1 MVAEHRGITPAANL
15 LNLSPSAVSHM
26 VKKAEEELG
35 YPLFLRERGSLTLTD
50 NGRALLPYIQNYLKA
65 GSALQEETQR
75 LKDSVEGAVHIA
87 AYNNV
92 IRNWLPAIL
101 KRFHEKYPNIKISIR
116 QSNDV
121 QIKQWIAGGEIDV
134 AIVFNSYF
142 NAPSFIPLH
151 RTPVVCFTPG
161 DYVPR
166 DGVCM
171 TAQDLRDLPVILR
184 AEDFDQE
191 TNAILSGAGIPL
203 DSVFR
208 IDNDESCYEFIRQGF
223 GFRITAAITYPQDD
237 QIRRVS
243 AGERPLPDH
252 RPHHRL
258 SPVYL
263 PGCEPLPKG
272 DDLLL
277 CGQQP
282 DECLSAPQAGRLSA
296 LRERARR
303 SMGSCWI
310 PRHAPQTFFGCLLLL
325 VPNVRRVRA

>member
-1 MVAEHRGITPAANL
+1 MSLYSWSVIAMVAEHRGITPAANR

-75 LKDSVEGAVHIA
+75 LKNSVEGAVHIA
-87 AYNNV
+87 AYNHV

-121 QIKQWIAGGEIDV
+121 QIKQWLSSGEIDV

-161 DYVPR
+161 DYIPR

-184 AEDFDQE
+184 AEDFDHE
-191 TNAILSGAGIPL
+191 TNTILSDAGIPL

-208 IDNDESCYEFIRQGF
+208 IDNDESCYEFICQGF

-237 QIRRVS
+237 RIRRY
-243 AGERPLPDH
+243 PLENAPYRTIGLITAFPQH
-252 RPHHRL
+252 I
-258 SPVYL
+258 SPAVNL
-263 PGCEPLPKG
+263 FRKETI
-272 DDLLL
+272 
-277 CGQQP
+277 
-282 DECLSAPQAGRLSA
+282 S
-296 LRERARR
+296 
-303 SMGSCWI
+303 
-310 PRHAPQTFFGCLLLL
+310 FFVDSNLM
-325 VPNVRRVRA
+325 NV

>member
-1 MVAEHRGITPAANL
+1 MSLYSWSVIAMVAEHRGITPAANQ

-35 YPLFLRERGSLTLTD
+35 YPLFLRERGSLSLTD
-50 NGRALLPYIQNYLKA
+50 NGKALLPYIQNYLKV
-65 GSALQEETQR
+65 GSALQEEAQR

-87 AYNNV
+87 AYNHV

-101 KRFHEKYPNIKISIR
+101 KRFHEKYPSIKISIR

-121 QIKQWIAGGEIDV
+121 QIKQWLSGGEIDV

-161 DYVPR
+161 DYIPR

-191 TNAILSGAGIPL
+191 TNAILSDAGIPL

-208 IDNDESCYEFIRQGF
+208 IDNDESCYEFICQGF

-237 QIRRVS
+237 RIRRY
-243 AGERPLPDH
+243 PLENAPYRTIGLITAFPQH
-252 RPHHRL
+252 I
-258 SPVYL
+258 SPAVNL
-263 PGCEPLPKG
+263 FRKETI
-272 DDLLL
+272 
-277 CGQQP
+277 
-282 DECLSAPQAGRLSA
+282 S
-296 LRERARR
+296 
-303 SMGSCWI
+303 
-310 PRHAPQTFFGCLLLL
+310 FFVDSNLM
-325 VPNVRRVRA
+325 NV

>member
-1 MVAEHRGITPAANL
+1 M
-15 LNLSPSAVSHM
+15 
-26 VKKAEEELG
+26 
-35 YPLFLRERGSLTLTD
+35 
-50 NGRALLPYIQNYLKA
+50 
-65 GSALQEETQR
+65 
-75 LKDSVEGAVHIA
+75 EGAVHIA
-87 AYNNV
+87 AYNHV

-101 KRFHEKYPNIKISIR
+101 KRFHEKYPSIKISIR

-121 QIKQWIAGGEIDV
+121 QIKQWLSGGEIDV

-208 IDNDESCYEFIRQGF
+208 IDNDESCYEFICQGF

-237 QIRRVS
+237 RIRRY
-243 AGERPLPDH
+243 PLENAPYRTIGLITAFPQH
-252 RPHHRL
+252 I
-258 SPVYL
+258 SPAVNL
-263 PGCEPLPKG
+263 FRKETI
-272 DDLLL
+272 
-277 CGQQP
+277 
-282 DECLSAPQAGRLSA
+282 S
-296 LRERARR
+296 
-303 SMGSCWI
+303 
-310 PRHAPQTFFGCLLLL
+310 FFVDSNLM
-325 VPNVRRVRA
+325 NV

>member
-1 MVAEHRGITPAANL
+1 MSLYSWSVIAMVAEHRGITPAANR

-50 NGRALLPYIQNYLKA
+50 NRRALLPYIQSYLKA

-75 LKDSVEGAVHIA
+75 LKNSVEGAVHIA
-87 AYNNV
+87 AYNHV

-121 QIKQWIAGGEIDV
+121 QIKQWLSSGEIDV

-161 DYVPR
+161 DYIPR

-184 AEDFDQE
+184 AEDFDHE
-191 TNAILSGAGIPL
+191 TNTILSDAGIPL

-208 IDNDESCYEFIRQGF
+208 IDNDESCYEFICQGF

-237 QIRRVS
+237 RIRRY
-243 AGERPLPDH
+243 PLENAPYRTIGLITAFPQH
-252 RPHHRL
+252 I
-258 SPVYL
+258 SPAVNL
-263 PGCEPLPKG
+263 FRKETI
-272 DDLLL
+272 
-277 CGQQP
+277 
-282 DECLSAPQAGRLSA
+282 S
-296 LRERARR
+296 
-303 SMGSCWI
+303 
-310 PRHAPQTFFGCLLLL
+310 FFVDSNLM
-325 VPNVRRVRA
+325 NV

>member
-1 MVAEHRGITPAANL
+1 MSFYSWSVIAMVAEHHGITPAAKL
-15 LNLSPSAVSHM
+15 LTLSPSAVSHM
-26 VKKAEEELG
+26 VKKAEEGLG
-35 YPLFLRERGSLTLTD
+35 YPLFLRERSSLALTD
-50 NGRALLPYIQNYLKA
+50 SGRALLPYIQNYLKA

-75 LKDSVEGAVHIA
+75 LKDSVEGAIHIA

-166 DGVCM
+166 DGICM

-191 TNAILSGAGIPL
+191 TNAILSRAGIPL

-223 GFRITAAITYPQDD
+223 GFRITAAITYPQDG
-237 QIRRVS
+237 QIHRY
-243 AGERPLPDH
+243 PLENAPY
-252 RPHHRL
+252 RTIGLITAFPQYI
-258 SPVYL
+258 SPAVNL
-263 PGCEPLPKG
+263 FRKETI
-272 DDLLL
+272 
-277 CGQQP
+277 
-282 DECLSAPQAGRLSA
+282 S
-296 LRERARR
+296 
-303 SMGSCWI
+303 
-310 PRHAPQTFFGCLLLL
+310 FFVDSNLM
-325 VPNVRRVRA
+325 NV

>member
-1 MVAEHRGITPAANL
+1 MISLNIYSRGDPMSFYSWNVIAKVAEHRGITQAANL

-26 VKKAEEELG
+26 VKKVEEELG
-35 YPLFLRERGSLTLTD
+35 YPLFLRERGALTLTD
-50 NGRALLPYIQNYLKA
+50 NGRALLPYVQNYLKA
-65 GSALQEETQR
+65 GSALQEESQR
-75 LKDSVEGAVHIA
+75 LKDSVEGTVHIA
-87 AYNNV
+87 AYNHV

-101 KRFHEKYPNIKISIR
+101 KRFHEKYPNIRISIR

-237 QIRRVS
+237 RIRRY
-243 AGERPLPDH
+243 PLENAPY
-252 RPHHRL
+252 RTIGLITAFPQYI
-258 SPVYL
+258 SPAVNL
-263 PGCEPLPKG
+263 FRKETI
-272 DDLLL
+272 
-277 CGQQP
+277 
-282 DECLSAPQAGRLSA
+282 S
-296 LRERARR
+296 
-303 SMGSCWI
+303 
-310 PRHAPQTFFGCLLLL
+310 FFADNNLM
-325 VPNVRRVRA
+325 NV

>member
-1 MVAEHRGITPAANL
+1 MSLCSWSVIAMVAEHRGITSAANQ

-35 YPLFLRERGSLTLTD
+35 YPLFLRERGSLSLTD
-50 NGRALLPYIQNYLKA
+50 NGKALLPYIQNYLKV
-65 GSALQEETQR
+65 GSALQEEAQR
-75 LKDSVEGAVHIA
+75 LKDSVEGTVHIA
-87 AYNNV
+87 AYNHV

-121 QIKQWIAGGEIDV
+121 QIKQWLSGGEIDV

-161 DYVPR
+161 DYIPR

-191 TNAILSGAGIPL
+191 TNAILSDAGIPL

-208 IDNDESCYEFIRQGF
+208 IDNDESCYEFICQGF
-223 GFRITAAITYPQDD
+223 GFRITAAITYSQDD
-237 QIRRVS
+237 RIRRY
-243 AGERPLPDH
+243 PLENAPYRTIGLITAFPQH
-252 RPHHRL
+252 I
-258 SPVYL
+258 SPAVNL
-263 PGCEPLPKG
+263 FRKETI
-272 DDLLL
+272 
-277 CGQQP
+277 
-282 DECLSAPQAGRLSA
+282 S
-296 LRERARR
+296 
-303 SMGSCWI
+303 
-310 PRHAPQTFFGCLLLL
+310 FFVDSNLM
-325 VPNVRRVRA
+325 NV

>member
-1 MVAEHRGITPAANL
+1 MSFYSWNVIAKVAEHRGITQAANL

-26 VKKAEEELG
+26 VKKVEEELG
-35 YPLFLRERGSLTLTD
+35 YPLFLRERGALTLTD
-50 NGRALLPYIQNYLKA
+50 NGRALLPYVQNYLKA
-65 GSALQEETQR
+65 GSALQEESQR

-101 KRFHEKYPNIKISIR
+101 KRFHEKYPNIRISIR

-203 DSVFR
+203 DSVSASTTTSPAMSSSAGVR
-208 IDNDESCYEFIRQGF
+208 IPHHR
-223 GFRITAAITYPQDD
+223 RHHLPQDD
-237 QIRRVS
+237 RIRRY
-243 AGERPLPDH
+243 PLENAPY
-252 RPHHRL
+252 RTIGLITAFPHVH
-258 SPVYL
+258 L
-263 PGCEPLPKG
+263 PAVNLFRKETI
-272 DDLLL
+272 
-277 CGQQP
+277 
-282 DECLSAPQAGRLSA
+282 S
-296 LRERARR
+296 
-303 SMGSCWI
+303 
-310 PRHAPQTFFGCLLLL
+310 FFADNNLM
-325 VPNVRRVRA
+325 NI

>member
-1 MVAEHRGITPAANL
+1 MSLYSWSVIAMVAEHRGITPAANR

-50 NGRALLPYIQNYLKA
+50 NGRALLPYIQSYLKA

-75 LKDSVEGAVHIA
+75 LKNSVEGAVHIA
-87 AYNNV
+87 AYNHV

-121 QIKQWIAGGEIDV
+121 QIKQWLSSGEIDV

-161 DYVPR
+161 DYIPR

-184 AEDFDQE
+184 AEDFDHE
-191 TNAILSGAGIPL
+191 TNTILSDAGIPL

-208 IDNDESCYEFIRQGF
+208 IDNDESCYEFICQGF

-237 QIRRVS
+237 RIRRY
-243 AGERPLPDH
+243 PLENAPYRTIGLITAFPQH
-252 RPHHRL
+252 I
-258 SPVYL
+258 SPVVNL
-263 PGCEPLPKG
+263 FRKETI
-272 DDLLL
+272 
-277 CGQQP
+277 
-282 DECLSAPQAGRLSA
+282 S
-296 LRERARR
+296 
-303 SMGSCWI
+303 
-310 PRHAPQTFFGCLLLL
+310 FFVDSNLM
-325 VPNVRRVRA
+325 NV

>member
-1 MVAEHRGITPAANL
+1 MVAEHRGITPAANR

-50 NGRALLPYIQNYLKA
+50 NGRTLLPYIQNYLKA
-65 GSALQEETQR
+65 GSALQEESQR

-87 AYNNV
+87 AYNHV

-101 KRFHEKYPNIKISIR
+101 KRFHEKYPSIKISIR

-121 QIKQWIAGGEIDV
+121 QIKQWLSSGEIDV

-161 DYVPR
+161 DYIPR

-184 AEDFDQE
+184 AEDFDHE
-191 TNAILSGAGIPL
+191 TNTILSDAGIPL

-208 IDNDESCYEFIRQGF
+208 IDNDESCYEFICQGF

-237 QIRRVS
+237 RIRRY
-243 AGERPLPDH
+243 PLENAPYRTIGLITAFPQH
-252 RPHHRL
+252 I
-258 SPVYL
+258 SPAVNL
-263 PGCEPLPKG
+263 FRKETI
-272 DDLLL
+272 
-277 CGQQP
+277 
-282 DECLSAPQAGRLSA
+282 S
-296 LRERARR
+296 
-303 SMGSCWI
+303 
-310 PRHAPQTFFGCLLLL
+310 FFVDSNLM
-325 VPNVRRVRA
+325 NV

>member
-1 MVAEHRGITPAANL
+1 M
-15 LNLSPSAVSHM
+15 
-26 VKKAEEELG
+26 
-35 YPLFLRERGSLTLTD
+35 TD
-50 NGRALLPYIQNYLKA
+50 NGKALLPYIQNYLKV
-65 GSALQEETQR
+65 GSALQEEAQR
-75 LKDSVEGAVHIA
+75 LKDSVEGTVHIA
-87 AYNNV
+87 AYNHV

-121 QIKQWIAGGEIDV
+121 QIKQWLSSGEIDV

-161 DYVPR
+161 DYIPR

-191 TNAILSGAGIPL
+191 TNAILSDAGIPL

-208 IDNDESCYEFIRQGF
+208 IDNDESCYEFICQGF

-237 QIRRVS
+237 RIRRY
-243 AGERPLPDH
+243 PLENAPYRTIGLITAFPQH
-252 RPHHRL
+252 I
-258 SPVYL
+258 SPAVNL
-263 PGCEPLPKG
+263 FRKETI
-272 DDLLL
+272 
-277 CGQQP
+277 
-282 DECLSAPQAGRLSA
+282 S
-296 LRERARR
+296 
-303 SMGSCWI
+303 
-310 PRHAPQTFFGCLLLL
+310 FFVDSNLM
-325 VPNVRRVRA
+325 NV

>member
-1 MVAEHRGITPAANL
+1 
-15 LNLSPSAVSHM
+15 
-26 VKKAEEELG
+26 
-35 YPLFLRERGSLTLTD
+35 
-50 NGRALLPYIQNYLKA
+50 LLPYIQSYLKA

-75 LKDSVEGAVHIA
+75 LKNSVEGAVHIA
-87 AYNNV
+87 AYNHV

-121 QIKQWIAGGEIDV
+121 QIKQWLSSGEIDV

-161 DYVPR
+161 DYIPR

-184 AEDFDQE
+184 AEDFDHE
-191 TNAILSGAGIPL
+191 TNTILSDAGIPL

-208 IDNDESCYEFIRQGF
+208 IDNDESCYEFICQGF

-237 QIRRVS
+237 RIRRY
-243 AGERPLPDH
+243 PLENAPYRTIGLITAFPQH
-252 RPHHRL
+252 I
-258 SPVYL
+258 SPAVNL
-263 PGCEPLPKG
+263 FRKETI
-272 DDLLL
+272 
-277 CGQQP
+277 
-282 DECLSAPQAGRLSA
+282 S
-296 LRERARR
+296 
-303 SMGSCWI
+303 
-310 PRHAPQTFFGCLLLL
+310 FFVDSNLM
-325 VPNVRRVRA
+325 NV

>member
-1 MVAEHRGITPAANL
+1 MISLNIYSRGDPMSFYSWNVIAKVAEHRGITQAANL

-26 VKKAEEELG
+26 VKKVEEELG
-35 YPLFLRERGSLTLTD
+35 YPLFLRERGALTLTD
-50 NGRALLPYIQNYLKA
+50 NGRALLPYVQNYLKA
-65 GSALQEETQR
+65 GSALQEESQR

-87 AYNNV
+87 AYNHV

-101 KRFHEKYPNIKISIR
+101 KRFHEKYPSIKISIR

-121 QIKQWIAGGEIDV
+121 QIKQWLSGGEIDV

-161 DYVPR
+161 DYIPR

-191 TNAILSGAGIPL
+191 TNAILSDAGIPL

-208 IDNDESCYEFIRQGF
+208 IDNDESCYEFICQGF

-237 QIRRVS
+237 RIRRY
-243 AGERPLPDH
+243 PLENAPYRTIGLITAFPQH
-252 RPHHRL
+252 I
-258 SPVYL
+258 SPAVNL
-263 PGCEPLPKG
+263 FRKETI
-272 DDLLL
+272 
-277 CGQQP
+277 
-282 DECLSAPQAGRLSA
+282 S
-296 LRERARR
+296 
-303 SMGSCWI
+303 
-310 PRHAPQTFFGCLLLL
+310 FFVDSNLM
-325 VPNVRRVRA
+325 NV

>member
-1 MVAEHRGITPAANL
+1 MSLYSWSVIAMVAEHRGITPAANR

-87 AYNNV
+87 AYNHV

-101 KRFHEKYPNIKISIR
+101 KRFHEKYPSIKISIR

-121 QIKQWIAGGEIDV
+121 QIKQWLSGGEIDV

-161 DYVPR
+161 DYIPR

-184 AEDFDQE
+184 AEDFDHE
-191 TNAILSGAGIPL
+191 TNTILSDAGIPL

-208 IDNDESCYEFIRQGF
+208 IDNDESCYEFICQGF

-237 QIRRVS
+237 RIRRY
-243 AGERPLPDH
+243 PLENAPYRTIGLITAFPQH
-252 RPHHRL
+252 I
-258 SPVYL
+258 SPAVNL
-263 PGCEPLPKG
+263 FRKETI
-272 DDLLL
+272 
-277 CGQQP
+277 
-282 DECLSAPQAGRLSA
+282 S
-296 LRERARR
+296 
-303 SMGSCWI
+303 
-310 PRHAPQTFFGCLLLL
+310 FFVDSNLM
-325 VPNVRRVRA
+325 NV